1 MATLEMGAKKISDVS
16 LWNDGATFKAR
27 FNADD
32 VTGAPDKDGG
42 GVMNAIMNIDIATW
56 LYSQLSVSS
65 SHAAFLC
72 SWHLNL
78 ELTEY

>member
-32 VTGAPDKDGG
+32 VAGAPDKDDG

-65 SHAAFLC
+65 S
-72 SWHLNL
+72 
-78 ELTEY
+78 